1 MVILVVF
8 LRDFFDYGAGA
19 KVAHT
24 DRLLH
29 ARVEHTGDIGPA
41 LLIPTWVKHRLG

>member
-8 LRDFFDYGAGA
+8 FGDFFDYGVGA

-29 ARVEHTGDIGPA
+29 ARVEHTGDIGPT
-41 LLIPTWVKHRLG
+41 LLITTRVKH